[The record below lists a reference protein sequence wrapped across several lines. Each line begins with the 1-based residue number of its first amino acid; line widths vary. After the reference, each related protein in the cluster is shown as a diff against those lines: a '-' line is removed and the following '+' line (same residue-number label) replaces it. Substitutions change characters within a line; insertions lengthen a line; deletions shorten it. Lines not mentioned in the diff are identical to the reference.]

1 MTKATPLSFSI
12 LRPEFAETKDIFL
25 MIWVELALKIHR
37 FIISN
42 ILAIEYIR
50 HSINEGLDP
59 TQNQAEVPSSI
70 VRLKQFFPMEQFCAW
85 EQSLVCILTVIWSR
99 QPYS

>member
-50 HSINEGLDP
+50 HSINELLDL
-59 TQNQAEVPSSI
+59 TSKSGRSTVKHWKVKAILSYGAI
-70 VRLKQFFPMEQFCAW
+70 LRLGTIFGMH
-85 EQSLVCILTVIWSR
+85 T
-99 QPYS
+99 